1 MIGVRSPCRKRLH
14 AHELSSVSRLSTTRA
29 RSDANDDDDDASA
42 VDDEV
47 TSVAAPTATAA
58 ARRIAMRQ
66 GVVTLRGAF
75 YIFLYMQPLRR
86 PRRTPTRR
94 GGRRSRDG

>member
-1 MIGVRSPCRKRLH
+1 M
-14 AHELSSVSRLSTTRA
+14 TRA

-66 GVVTLRGAF
+66 GVVTLRCT
-75 YIFLYMQPLRR
+75 FLHFPVHYNRFFADAADADATGKTLERWV
-86 PRRTPTRR
+86 RTTAM
-94 GGRRSRDG
+94 

>member
-1 MIGVRSPCRKRLH
+1 MIGCDRRVEREWH
-14 AHELSSVSRLSTTRA
+14 AHELSSVSRLFD
-29 RSDANDDDDDASA
+29 DACALDADDDDDDASA

-66 GVVTLRGAF
+66 VV
-75 YIFLYMQPLRR
+75 
-86 PRRTPTRR
+86 
-94 GGRRSRDG
+94 